1 MKTQKI
7 LVFAAALAGAGA
19 VVWYVQQPEKPVAVS
34 AQPIP
39 TPAFGATNG
48 ALSSPPAQEHS
59 SLPAPPSG
67 QAVSVPKAAPDAAAV
82 PVTSSVIAGT
92 PMLRTVVPVQ
102 PEPVAQATFTPVPE
116 DGRTELGHVHAMLRD
131 YRTRMKENPVG
142 SNAEIMRAVMGG
154 NPVGARLGPPDGQE
168 LNEQGELLDRW
179 GKPYFFHQLSATVM
193 EVRSAGPDGRMWTAD
208 DVVSK

>member
-1 MKTQKI
+1 M
-7 LVFAAALAGAGA
+7 V
-19 VVWYVQQPEKPVAVS
+19 
-34 AQPIP
+34 
-39 TPAFGATNG
+39 
-48 ALSSPPAQEHS
+48 
-59 SLPAPPSG
+59 
-67 QAVSVPKAAPDAAAV
+67 
-82 PVTSSVIAGT
+82 
-92 PMLRTVVPVQ
+92 RTVVPVH
-102 PEPVAQATFTPVPE
+102 PVPASEPPHASVTE

-154 NPVGARLGPPDGQE
+154 NPVGARLGPPEGQE